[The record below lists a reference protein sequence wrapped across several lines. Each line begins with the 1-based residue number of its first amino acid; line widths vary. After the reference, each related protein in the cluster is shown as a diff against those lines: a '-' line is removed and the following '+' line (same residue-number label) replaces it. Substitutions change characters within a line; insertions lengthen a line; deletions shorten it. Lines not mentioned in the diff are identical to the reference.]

1 MDKYEYKLKLDQM
14 RSLTAE
20 GKYEEAAEIADTINW
35 RKIKNINALVKV
47 GEIYEKVGRYDESKD
62 VLLTAYDKSPIG
74 RMIIYRLAEV
84 AVRTK
89 SFDEAKEYYQEF
101 VEIAPHDNL
110 KYVLKYEISKAQGA
124 DIGTLIGILEELK
137 EQEYS
142 EEWAYELAYLY
153 HKAGM
158 SEKCIDAC
166 DELILWFGDGPYVE
180 RALELKML
188 YQPLTKQQEDKYRTF
203 RQRHDGVVEV
213 RPEDPL
219 ESGEIIPEPVQI
231 KDVKMSAERFNTQN
245 LQEELQR
252 SMQEIMNATEKEA
265 VNDTMDN
272 IKKLVEDIPYLQIP
286 SEKEEEPQEEEVYQH
301 IETDEEIDNSL
312 KSNFQEMLVDE
323 DGQMSLYM
331 QGGRVAEPQ
340 VSGQMS
346 IEDVLAEWEKTKRAA
361 EAALQEAEQRKLESA
376 KARAL
381 QEAEELLGRLADVIP
396 MLDSGLTPKDLLD
409 QKYLSK
415 DGQPNDSA
423 VSMVTNMNQ
432 FLQQEIDRL
441 SDENA
446 QMDEQLAAVGASPV
460 GDYMANAGVAAED
473 AAQNVVAAGVQELMA
488 EEELP
493 EIAMPEGLD
502 DIDNQWE
509 DEDFE
514 ELDAEVPQENA
525 ASLAEHTA
533 EQTKPEALAE
543 ADDTMEAGTSAEDV
557 EAAILA
563 ETARQMAKESVEKE
577 ELPEI
582 ELPGDLD
589 LGKEETAEEILPA
602 IAEPEAFEVPDTIS
616 KLSKELRE
624 IFTYFVPI
632 TGMEEQ
638 LCQALTGASQ
648 HLTKGATAGTGNMI
662 IQGGSGSGKTV
673 LATSMI
679 KALQKETGKPNGKIG
694 KIEASVLN
702 QKDVAALLK
711 KVAGGCLIIEKAGD
725 LSRETALKLSL
736 LLEQDTSGV
745 LVIIEDTKHGIQ
757 KALSRDDGFAAKFS
771 EKINIPIFTSDELV
785 SFAKSYAN
793 ELGYTI
799 DEMGVLALYNSI
811 SNIEHADRETTLAEV
826 KEIVDKAVAH
836 SEKGGLKKAFSI
848 ITSRR
853 YDEDDYIILREK
865 DFD

>member
-14 RSLTAE
+14 KSLTAE

-473 AAQNVVAAGVQELMA
+473 AAQNIVAAGVQELMA

-648 HLTKGATAGTGNMI
+648 HLAKGATAGTGNMI

-711 KVAGGCLIIEKAGD
+711 KVACGCLIIEKAGD

-811 SNIEHADRETTLAEV
+811 SNIEHADRETTLTEV

>member
-219 ESGEIIPEPVQI
+219 ESGEIVPEPVQI

-811 SNIEHADRETTLAEV
+811 SNIEHADRETTLTEV